1 MSCGPD
7 SPAPAEFQRATTLR
21 DRTYIGLLIAQF
33 LAAFNDQAI
42 HASAMFF
49 AINKKVL
56 TQESAISLMPILF
69 YAPWAIFCTLAGY
82 YADRYS
88 KRSSLVLWKF
98 IEVGITGLA
107 LTGFIIGSELNRPN
121 IGVAIVLSTVFL
133 MGLHSTFFVPAKYGA
148 MPEILRSDLLSRA
161 NGLLESLS
169 FLAVI
174 LGTVIGGLLSYYFND
189 DEYVIGIVITVLALI
204 GAGASLLIRY
214 IPPANPDRPYPA
226 YIYGPLFRNL
236 RVFFRSRPLA
246 FALVGI
252 AFFTFMVA
260 FMRAAVYMLGESRIP
275 RWNELQTSGIVGM
288 TALGIFLGS
297 PLAGWLSGRKVEL
310 GLIPIGGIGMI
321 LVMCVAAMALNSLSG
336 LITCIIL
343 IGFFTGFYLVPMFTQ
358 LQHRAPKE
366 MKGEVVATSNFFNVI
381 GAISASLLFFG
392 LVGLAHTF
400 RVAPRIEPVDVY
412 VDYELEELQY
422 DKHHR
427 PALVQLLD
435 EDLVA
440 YSIFDPLRVT
450 TVPPLVDWEDEEINT
465 TNLQIMLSK
474 RAEVAW
480 NIRHDA
486 LQGGRPVPPIRVTVS
501 RYVIF
506 DKNQNRNIPHYHV
519 RLYEFPYR
527 NFQPEPEPPPKIHDN
542 RELPRYLFIGAA
554 VMTLGVLGLLINML
568 RDLLERA
575 RWVLRS
581 LGRGRPSVDGIQHLP
596 GHGPVILATNALTP
610 DEIDNVRFSSDRRVH
625 FLSAGSDI
633 KKAANWLHHGHVVGV
648 TVTPADTAT
657 FDKLRSEY
665 QDGFT
670 LLPVLCGEGHVR
682 FGDPLKKGSPDAEV
696 IEAIRNTRKVEDH

>member
-1 MSCGPD
+1 MMTA

-21 DRTYIGLLIAQF
+21 NRTYVGLLIAQF

-148 MPEILRSDLLSRA
+148 MPEILRSDLLSHA

-189 DEYVIGIVITVLALI
+189 DEYVIGIVLTVLALI

-214 IPPANPDRPYPA
+214 IPPANPNRPYPA
-226 YIYGPLFRNL
+226 YIYGPLFKNL

-321 LVMCVAAMALNSLSG
+321 LVMCVAAVLLNSLTG
-336 LITCIIL
+336 LIACIIL

-392 LVGLAHTF
+392 LVWLAHTF
-400 RVAPRIEPVDVY
+400 RIAPRIEPVDVY
-412 VDYELEELQY
+412 TNYELNALDY

-427 PALVQLLD
+427 PAFVQIMD
-435 EDLVA
+435 EEGFTESF
-440 YSIFDPLRVT
+440 YDPLRVRI
-450 TVPPLVDWEDEEINT
+450 VPPLFDWDEEINT
-465 TNLQIMLSK
+465 TNLQIILSK

-486 LQGGRPVPPIRVTVS
+486 LQAGREVPPIRVTVS
-501 RYVIF
+501 RYVVF
-506 DKNQNRNIPHYHV
+506 DRNQNRNIPHYHV
-519 RLYEFPYR
+519 RLHDFPFR
-527 NFQPEPEPPPKIHDN
+527 NFQTEPEPPPNIHDN
-542 RELPRYLFIGAA
+542 RELPRYLFLGAA
-554 VMTLGVLGLLINML
+554 VMTLGVLGLLMNLL
-568 RDLLERA
+568 RDLLDRA

-581 LGRGRPSVDGIQHLP
+581 RWQRKPRLSVDGIQHLP
-596 GHGPVILATNALTP
+596 GHGPVILVTNAATP
-610 DEIDNVRFSSDRRVH
+610 DEIDNVRFASDRRVH
-625 FLSAGSDI
+625 FLTPGSDI
-633 KKAANWLHHGHVVGV
+633 KKAAKWLHHGHVIGV
-648 TVTPADTAT
+648 TVTAADTT
-657 FDKLRSEY
+657 MFDKLRSEY
-665 QDGFT
+665 QGDLT
-670 LLPVLCGEGHVR
+670 LLPVLCGECHVR
-682 FGDPLKKGSPDAEV
+682 FGDPLKSSTPDAEV
-696 IEAIRNTRKVEDH
+696 IEAIRNARKVEDH